1 MDYSM
6 PGLPV
11 LHQLPEF
18 VQTHSHLV
26 GNVIQQ
32 SRWVSHFHCKNLKL
46 KISVQQIQ
54 SGRLLL
60 LLSRFGPVQLCATS

>member
-11 LHQLPEF
+11 HQLPEF

-26 GNVIQQ
+26 GDVIQP
-32 SRWVSHFHCKNLKL
+32 SRWVSHFHCKNIKL
-46 KISVQQIQ
+46 KISGQQIQ

-60 LLSRFGPVQLCATS
+60 LLSHFGHVQICATP